1 MWTGPN
7 ASRDPKTTKLKTQNC
22 QSSFCNRP
30 PRESPPFCLLLS
42 FSSGSKPEHCCTI
55 AMVLHTVLLLTN
67 LGSEPRIFGLYSV
80 GCPIW
85 ETVAPPCLRLIL
97 SLLLMIMIMI
107 MMAGKWVLIFN
118 QRCVFTFKLPVTA
131 VASHT
136 DQNPFVYFVFVPS
149 FYWTFGGVFVVVKFT
164 MWIHKGWNLENSS
177 SMNLVNRLNAL

>member
-1 MWTGPN
+1 MVPN
-7 ASRDPKTTKLKTQNC
+7 APRNPKNTKLKTQNC

-85 ETVAPPCLRLIL
+85 ETVAPPCPAFASSYHYCWWSWSWSWWLENEFWYLTNGACLLSNFQSPPLQVTLTKTLSCILYL
-97 SLLLMIMIMI
+97 SLHFIGLLE
-107 MMAGKWVLIFN
+107 
-118 QRCVFTFKLPVTA
+118 VFLLL
-131 VASHT
+131 
-136 DQNPFVYFVFVPS
+136 
-149 FYWTFGGVFVVVKFT
+149 
-164 MWIHKGWNLENSS
+164 WIHKGWNLENSS